1 MAKSK
6 KVAEQEE
13 VVSAPQEESNGELIT
28 ADQVKAEFEKET
40 PVGHS
45 SRDFGKK

>member
-6 KVAEQEE
+6 QVVEQEE
-13 VVSAPQEESNGELIT
+13 AVSTPQEESNGELIT
-28 ADQVKAEFEKET
+28 ADQVKAELEKEN
-40 PVGHS
+40 PVGHP

>member
-6 KVAEQEE
+6 QVAAQEE
-13 VVSAPQEESNGELIT
+13 ASNPQEESQGTLVT
-28 ADQVKAEFEKET
+28 ADQVKAELEKET